1 MKIEFNEAGKLR
13 IDKYLSSLELD
24 ELLSRSFINR
34 LIQDGHV
41 TVNGNVVKKNHALKA
56 GDAIDIEIPE
66 KSKKTIEA
74 QEMDLEV
81 VFEDEYLAI
90 INKPI
95 GLIVH
100 PAPGNPDNTLVNG
113 IMHLFEGKLSSGSE
127 SNRPGIVHRLDKD
140 TSGLI
145 VVAKDDLTHVKLS
158 TMFQER
164 KIDKYYMAICSGKP
178 GQLSGTIET
187 MIDRSQSDRKKMAV
201 SKEGKN
207 AITHYEV
214 VQLFDFFSLIK
225 VKLET
230 GRTHQIRVHFS
241 HINCPILGDPTYSS
255 MKRALSMIPYH
266 MQKKT
271 KALLNKHLTRQ
282 ALHAYRLEFIHPRTG
297 SLIEV
302 ETPLPDD
309 MKYTLDWL
317 KKNFLTED

>member
-1 MKIEFNEAGKLR
+1 MKIEFNETDNLR
-13 IDKYLSSLELD
+13 IDKFLSGLEKD
-24 ELLSRSFINR
+24 ELLSRSYINK

-41 TVNGNVVKKNHALKA
+41 TVNGNVIKKNHVLKA
-56 GDAIDIEIPE
+56 GEIIEIEIPE
-66 KSKKTIEA
+66 KAVKTIEA
-74 QEMDLEV
+74 QEMELDV
-81 VFEDEYLAI
+81 IFEDEYLAI

-95 GLIVH
+95 GLTVH

-113 IMHLFEGKLSSGSE
+113 IMYLFNGKLSSGSE
-127 SNRPGIVHRLDKD
+127 SNRPGIVHRLDKN

-145 VVAKDDLTHVKLS
+145 IVAKDDLTHVKLS
-158 TMFQER
+158 TMFQKRE
-164 KIDKYYMAICSGKP
+164 IDKYYLAICSGKP
-178 GQLSGTIET
+178 STPTGTIET
-187 MIDRSQSDRKKMAV
+187 MLDRSKTDRKKMAV
-201 SKEGKN
+201 SQEGKN

-214 VQLFDFFSLIK
+214 EQLFDFFSLIK

-266 MQKKT
+266 MQKKA

-302 ETPLPDD
+302 EAPLPED
-309 MKYTLDWL
+309 MVYTLNWL
-317 KKNFLTED
+317 KQNFLTE

>member
-1 MKIEFNEAGKLR
+1 MKIEFNETDKLR
-13 IDKYLSSLELD
+13 IDKFLSGLEKD
-24 ELLSRSFINR
+24 ELLSRSFINK

-41 TVNGNVVKKNHALKA
+41 TVNEKIVKKNHILKA
-56 GDAIDIEIPE
+56 GEIIEIEIPE
-66 KSKKTIEA
+66 KAAKTIEA
-74 QEMDLEV
+74 QEMDLDV
-81 VFEDEYLAI
+81 IFEDEYLAI

-95 GLIVH
+95 GLTVH

-113 IMHLFEGKLSSGSE
+113 IMHLFNGKLSSGSE

-145 VVAKDDLTHVKLS
+145 IVAKDDLTHVKLS
-158 TMFQER
+158 TMFQNRE
-164 KIDKYYMAICSGKP
+164 IDKYYLAICSGKP
-178 GQLSGTIET
+178 NPPKGTIET
-187 MIDRSQSDRKKMAV
+187 MLDRSKTDRKKMAV

-214 VQLFDFFSLIK
+214 EQLFDFFSLIK

-266 MQKKT
+266 MQKKA

-297 SLIEV
+297 SLLEV
-302 ETPLPDD
+302 EAPLPED
-309 MKYTLDWL
+309 MQYTLDWL
-317 KKNFLTED
+317 KQNFLTE